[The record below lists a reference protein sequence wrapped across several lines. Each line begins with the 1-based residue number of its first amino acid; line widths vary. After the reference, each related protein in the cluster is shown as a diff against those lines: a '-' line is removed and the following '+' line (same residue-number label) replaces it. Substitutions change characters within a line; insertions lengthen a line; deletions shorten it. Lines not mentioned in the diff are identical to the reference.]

1 MEPWPPAGVALAAWR
16 GIAVAPTRDPILHGA
31 SAAFWRRGVAG
42 VRLEGAARAL
52 LRTPVLTRTARLNWL
67 APPVAVR
74 YPLAGLARIQVR
86 VRFRITRDGAL
97 TGFVVV
103 ASPDDGRAG
112 AAARE
117 GQSLLLPLP
126 EPTPVARGNLVR
138 AAIAWQPGPA
148 GGRWTW
154 RWAVQMANG
163 EWRRGGRTHGAANAR
178 PGEGKGSRWRGR
190 ARRRGGHR
198 EDHSDS

>member
-1 MEPWPPAGVALAAWR
+1 MEPWPPAGLALTAWR

-42 VRLEGAARAL
+42 VRLESAALAL
-52 LRTPVLTRTARLNWL
+52 LRTPVLTRAARLNWL

-74 YPLAGLARIQVR
+74 YPLAGLARIQVQ
-86 VRFRITRDGAL
+86 VRFRIIRDGAL
-97 TGFVVV
+97 TGFVLV
-103 ASPDDGRAG
+103 ASPEDN
-112 AAARE
+112 
-117 GQSLLLPLP
+117 QSLLLPLP

-178 PGEGKGSRWRGR
+178 RGEGKGSRWRGR

-198 EDHSDS
+198 AGHPDS

>member
-1 MEPWPPAGVALAAWR
+1 MEPWPSAGVAPAAWR
-16 GIAVAPTRDPILHGA
+16 DVTVAPTRDPILHGA

-42 VRLEGAARAL
+42 VRLESAARAL
-52 LRTPVLTRTARLNWL
+52 LRTPVLTRAARLNWL

-74 YPLAGLARIQVR
+74 YPLAGLTRLQVR

-97 TGFVVV
+97 TGFILV
-103 ASPDDGRAG
+103 ASPEDGRG
-112 AAARE
+112 SPAARD

-126 EPTPVARGNLVR
+126 EPTPVARGSLVR

-198 EDHSDS
+198 AGDSDS